1 MKIRMRIFVL
11 LVTAMTVLT
20 LGCTK
25 ENEVKTQSLKIGVM
39 SDIGAAPFVIAKE
52 NGYFSDLGLDVE
64 LVVFK
69 SAVDRDTAMQTGQ
82 LDAAMAD
89 MLTIVFY
96 NDAGLKSQMI
106 AETYG
111 DYVLVTAPNLSA
123 ASIAAQDTLKVGI
136 SSNTVIDF
144 ATDEVSKALGLT
156 DKMEKVAIPQMPV
169 RLEMLGAGE
178 LQMATLPEPLASTAV
193 IGGGEKVEGTL
204 DLLLK
209 PGVFIATETA
219 MDEKA
224 EALKK
229 VYQGYNQAVVYINET
244 EQSEYIQLFVDQLG
258 FPPVLMEVYDFP
270 TLNPAAVSDQ
280 ATFER
285 VLAWMQEK
293 ALTESVYTF
302 DALSTDAF
310 LSK

>member
-1 MKIRMRIFVL
+1 MKSRMRILVL
-11 LVTAMTVLT
+11 FIAVMAVFI

-25 ENEVKTQSLKIGVM
+25 ENEVKMQSLKIGVM

-82 LDAAMAD
+82 LDGAMAD

-96 NDAGLKSQMI
+96 NDAGLKAKMI

-111 DYVLVTAPNLSA
+111 DYVMVTAPNLSA
-123 ASIAAQDTLKVGI
+123 TAIEAQGQLKVGI

-144 ATDEVSKALGLT
+144 ATDEVSKALGLA
-156 DKMEKVAIPQMPV
+156 DKIEKVAIPQMPV

-178 LQMATLPEPLASTAV
+178 LQMATLPEPLASAAV
-193 IGGGEKVEGTL
+193 IGGGEKVKGTL
-204 DLLLK
+204 DLTLK

-219 MDEKA
+219 IDEKT
-224 EALKK
+224 EALEKL
-229 VYQGYNQAVVYINET
+229 YQAYNQAVVYINET
-244 EQSEYIQLFVDQLG
+244 EQSDYIQLFVDQLG
-258 FPPVLMEVYDFP
+258 FPPVLVEVYDFP
-270 TLNPAAVSDQ
+270 TLSPATVSDQ
-280 ATFER
+280 TTFEH
-285 VLAWMQEK
+285 VLTWMQERT
-293 ALTESVYTF
+293 LTTSTYAF
-302 DALSTDAF
+302 DELSTDVF

>member
-1 MKIRMRIFVL
+1 MKSRLSILVL
-11 LVTAMTVLT
+11 LVAIMAVFSM
-20 LGCTK
+20 GCTK
-25 ENEVKTQSLKIGVM
+25 DNEVKTQSLKIGVM

-52 NGYFSDLGLDVE
+52 NGYYTDLGLDVE

-96 NDAGLKSQMI
+96 NDADFKAQMLS
-106 AETYG
+106 ETYG
-111 DYVLVTAPNLSA
+111 DYVMVTTPTLSA
-123 ASIAAQDTLKVGI
+123 TALESQETLKVGI

-144 ATDEVSKALGLT
+144 ATDEVSKSLGLA
-156 DKMEKVAIPQMPV
+156 DKIEKVAIPQMPV

-178 LQMATLPEPLASTAV
+178 LEMATLPEPLASAAV

-204 DLLLK
+204 DLSLK
-209 PGVFIATETA
+209 PGIFIATETA
-219 MDEKA
+219 INEKT
-224 EALKK
+224 EALEKL
-229 VYQGYNQAVVYINET
+229 YQAYNQAVVYINET

-258 FPPVLMEVYDFP
+258 FPPVLVDVFDFP
-270 TLNPAAVSDQ
+270 TLSPAAVSDQ

-293 ALTESVYTF
+293 ALTQSTYTF
-302 DALSTDAF
+302 DALSTDKF
-310 LSK
+310 LP